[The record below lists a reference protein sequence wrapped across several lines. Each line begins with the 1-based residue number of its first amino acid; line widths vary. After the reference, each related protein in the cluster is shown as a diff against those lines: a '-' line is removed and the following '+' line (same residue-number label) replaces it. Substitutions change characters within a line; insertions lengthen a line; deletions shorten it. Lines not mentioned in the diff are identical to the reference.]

1 MSAGFRGP
9 TKSEL
14 EAALQRMEIHLAAVI
29 VDDDTLTA
37 WRIIRLALKLG
48 VQPEEYA
55 AVGDLAQAM
64 VYMAASKD
72 AAERAL
78 ESTGSAMSRI
88 EARKRR
94 NSEKI
99 LAVGGTGTIK
109 PPGDEGSHEP

>member
-9 TKSEL
+9 TKAEL
-14 EAALQRMEIHLAAVI
+14 EAALQRMESHLAMVI

-37 WRIIRLALKLG
+37 WRTIRLALKIG

-55 AVGDLAQAM
+55 AVGELAQAM

-94 NSEKI
+94 NSEKL
-99 LAVGGTGTIK
+99 LAVGGPSTIK
-109 PPGDEGSHEP
+109 PPGDGGTNEP